1 MEQSQLHERI
11 ARLNEELSSV
21 KAELKVEREKF
32 ANNQRLD
39 DETPRVSKFIIEN
52 ISDLKNTIRLFFFY

>member
-21 KAELKVEREKF
+21 KAELKVEREKL
-32 ANNQRLD
+32 ANNQQLED
-39 DETPRVSKFIIEN
+39 KTPRVSKFKTDS
-52 ISDLKNTIRLFFFY
+52 ISDL